1 MIKVSWTPFALRCLE
16 EIHDYVLNESKSE
29 SIADRLIDRIFK
41 RTSQLSDFPESG
53 QVEVFLKERSRSR
66 YLVEGFYKI
75 VYVYRTEKSEVIITD
90 IFHTS
95 QDPIKLN
102 K

>member
-1 MIKVSWTPFALRCLE
+1 MIKISWTPFALRSLD
-16 EIHDYVLNESKSE
+16 EIHEYVLNESKSE
-29 SIADRLIDRIFK
+29 SIADKLVDRIFS

-53 QVEVFLKERSRSR
+53 QMEITLKERSQSR

-75 VYVYRTEKSEVIITD
+75 VYIYKVEWSEVIITD